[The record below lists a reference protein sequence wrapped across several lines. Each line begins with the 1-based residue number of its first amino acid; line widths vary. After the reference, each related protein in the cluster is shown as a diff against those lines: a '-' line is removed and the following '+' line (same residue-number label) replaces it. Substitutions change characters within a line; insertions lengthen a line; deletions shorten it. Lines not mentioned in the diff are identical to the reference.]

1 MVHQCYSTSVT
12 EANSI
17 GGQSS
22 SLISLNVAFLFE
34 TFCDLFSF
42 FFSFISS
49 LMFYHFIFNTYCL
62 MQGCKTIIFF
72 AYKNGNM
79 MIMMH
84 MVFPA

>member
-34 TFCDLFSF
+34 TFCDLFFSF
-42 FFSFISS
+42 FLLSHHLCFTTLS
-49 LMFYHFIFNTYCL
+49 LTLI
-62 MQGCKTIIFF
+62 
-72 AYKNGNM
+72 
-79 MIMMH
+79 
-84 MVFPA
+84 V